1 MNPNVKIVETHA
13 DPKKGP
19 SDELVAACREG
30 WRPSISW
37 LVTKEDNS
45 QAIVV
50 VLWRPFVDDD
60 LVDAVPGMMGWPD
73 RRPRREPDPPPGVRV
88 AGEWPVAAIVG
99 VMAAGGIALA
109 AVIALVLSS
118 RP

>member
-19 SDELVAACREG
+19 SDDLVVACREG
-30 WRPSISW
+30 WVPSISW

-50 VLWRPFVDDD
+50 VLWRDR
-60 LVDAVPGMMGWPD
+60 ARHPD
-73 RRPRREPDPPPGVRV
+73 PPTAREPDPPPGLRLD
-88 AGEWPVAAIVG
+88 GGRWPTAAIFFVTL
-99 VMAAGGIALA
+99 AGILSLA
-109 AVIALVLSS
+109 TVIALVLSS
-118 RP
+118 RA